1 MRDATTGQRDD
12 GVPRAFWDRVSRQYD
27 RQLRLERAAIRITV
41 ELLAPQR
48 EDRVLDVGTGTG
60 VVLRQLAGESSRP
73 REAIGL
79 DTSARMLARVPEL
92 PAGWSVTV
100 ADALALPF
108 DACELD
114 AATACYLL
122 HVLPAADRLV
132 VLTELRRVLR
142 PGGHLAVVT
151 PAIAPRGW
159 GRPIAWLLDRLAAY
173 CPIRYGGLRALDPRP
188 ALQQAGFEILET
200 RWSTR
205 GYVSICVLARRPEQ
219 LAATGPTV
227 GCA

>member
-1 MRDATTGQRDD
+1 MHGTRIGQLDD
-12 GVPRAFWDRVSRQYD
+12 GVPDAFWDRVSRQYN
-27 RQLRLERAAIRITV
+27 RQLWLERAAIRAAV
-41 ELLAPQR
+41 ELLAPKL
-48 EDRVLDVGTGTG
+48 EDRVLDIGTGTG
-60 VVLRQLAGESSRP
+60 EVLRQLARGSSRP
-73 REAIGL
+73 RQVRGL
-79 DTSARMLARVPEL
+79 DTSAAMLARVPPL

-100 ADALALPF
+100 ADARALAF
-108 DACELD
+108 GACEFD

-122 HVLPAADRLV
+122 HVLTAADRLI
-132 VLTELRRVLR
+132 VLAELRRVLR

-151 PAIAPRGW
+151 PALAPRGW
-159 GRPIAWLLDRLAAY
+159 ARPVAWLLDRLAAH
-173 CPIRYGGLRALDPRP
+173 CPSRYGGLRALDPRP

-219 LAATGPTV
+219 PAATGPIR